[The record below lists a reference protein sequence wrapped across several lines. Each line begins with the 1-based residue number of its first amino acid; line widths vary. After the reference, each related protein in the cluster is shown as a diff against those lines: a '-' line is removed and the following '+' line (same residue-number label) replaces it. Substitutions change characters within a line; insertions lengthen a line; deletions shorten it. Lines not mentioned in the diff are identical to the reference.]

1 VAEEMKAA
9 IQGVLRELIRQSLA
23 EALQQCVVRHGGEF
37 RKGESLGIVRVV
49 EKEYPF
55 VRVRE
60 GKGGDALASDVAL
73 GFPDPIISGIAD
85 ERHVLDQTHCPILV
99 QRA

>member
-1 VAEEMKAA
+1 MAENFGREK
-9 IQGVLRELIRQSLA
+9 VLPLYP
-23 EALQQCVVRHGGEF
+23 F
-37 RKGESLGIVRVV
+37 VRVV

-73 GFPDPIISGIAD
+73 GFPDPIISGIAA

-99 QRA
+99 QRS